1 MITLKKIHEMI
12 EKSQN
17 PLIFFDDDPDGL
29 CSYLLI
35 KKHFDKGHPVIVKS
49 SPELDDSY
57 LKKIKEYSPDLV
69 IVLDKPILSQD
80 FIDGVNVPIIYID
93 HHPINDIKGVH
104 YFNPLFKDKKDDRP
118 TTYWCY
124 QLTKENLWI
133 AAIGTAAD
141 YSLSTIKEFNKKFPD
156 LSKYTDDPA
165 KVIYKTKLGKLIRI
179 FWFNIKHPHY
189 KSLQYVNLLEKI
201 NSPYELLDESTDN
214 AKEAIKIYEKVNK
227 EYKKL
232 LIEALKPQKSK
243 VHLFIYNQGKISFT
257 PELSSEIQYHFKNKL
272 IIVGRQKDNLMKL
285 SLRYQNGDL
294 RKMLERALEGLDGG
308 GGGHEH
314 ACGSHIHQRDFKEFL
329 ERLESYIK

>member
-1 MITLKKIHEMI
+1 MRTFYIKGKITDFYKAM
-12 EKSQN
+12 
-17 PLIFFDDDPDGL
+17 
-29 CSYLLI
+29 LI
-35 KKHFDKGHPVIVKS
+35 K
-49 SPELDDSY
+49 
-57 LKKIKEYSPDLV
+57 
-69 IVLDKPILSQD
+69 
-80 FIDGVNVPIIYID
+80 
-93 HHPINDIKGVH
+93 
-104 YFNPLFKDKKDDRP
+104 
-118 TTYWCY
+118 
-124 QLTKENLWI
+124 
-133 AAIGTAAD
+133 A
-141 YSLSTIKEFNKKFPD
+141 
-156 LSKYTDDPA
+156 
-165 KVIYKTKLGKLIRI
+165 
-179 FWFNIKHPHY
+179 
-189 KSLQYVNLLEKI
+189 
-201 NSPYELLDESTDN
+201 NSEI
-214 AKEAIKIYEKVNK
+214 EAIKIYEKVNK